1 MKAILMQ
8 GVGYGFVLLGI
19 AGLVLPFLQ
28 GILFILIGL
37 AILSRHARWAEQLV
51 ARLKRRY
58 PRLERA
64 IDVAEARAEAW
75 WDRLTRIR
83 RR

>member
-8 GVGYGFVLLGI
+8 GLGYGFVLLGI

-37 AILSRHARWAEQLV
+37 AILSRHARWAEELI
-51 ARLKRRY
+51 ARLKRRH

-64 IDVAEARAEAW
+64 IDAAETQAQAW
-75 WDRLTRIR
+75 WDRVTGLFR
-83 RR
+83 R